1 MVTPEAKRM
10 AVKHLQERFGQS
22 RRRICRLIGLST
34 STWHY
39 KTKPNENPHIRQ
51 RLRDIAGERRRWGYR
66 QMHEILRREGI
77 IINHK
82 RTERLYREEGLQ
94 LQIRR
99 RKKTAATLRVPLP
112 YPEQVNQRWAMDF
125 MSDNLADGRK
135 IRLLNILEVF
145 TKESLA
151 MVVDTSINGTRISQ
165 VLDRLG
171 WMKGLPEVITVD
183 NGPEFTG
190 KVMDSWAYRNGV
202 KLEFSRPGKP
212 VDNAFIESFNRTVR
226 DECLNDNWFLS
237 LEHARKL
244 IEAWRVDYNTNRP
257 HSALGGLTPAE
268 FAAQFEEIFQE
279 QVLQ

>member
-1 MVTPEAKRM
+1 
-10 AVKHLQERFGQS
+10 
-22 RRRICRLIGLST
+22 
-34 STWHY
+34 
-39 KTKPNENPHIRQ
+39 
-51 RLRDIAGERRRWGYR
+51 
-66 QMHEILRREGI
+66 MHEILRREGI

-112 YPEQVNQRWAMDF
+112 YPVQVNQRWAMDF

-151 MVVDTSINGTRISQ
+151 MVVDTSINGIRISQ
-165 VLDRLG
+165 VLERLN

-190 KVMDSWAYRNGV
+190 KVLDRWAYRNGV

-244 IEAWRVDYNTNRP
+244 IEEWRVDYNTNRP

-268 FAAQFEEIFQE
+268 FAAQFEENFQE

>member
-22 RRRICRLIGLST
+22 RRRICGLVGLST

-39 KTKPNENPHIRQ
+39 KTKPNENPLIRQ

-112 YPEQVNQRWAMDF
+112 YPEQVNHHWAMD
-125 MSDNLADGRK
+125 L
-135 IRLLNILEVF
+135 
-145 TKESLA
+145 
-151 MVVDTSINGTRISQ
+151 
-165 VLDRLG
+165 
-171 WMKGLPEVITVD
+171 
-183 NGPEFTG
+183 
-190 KVMDSWAYRNGV
+190 
-202 KLEFSRPGKP
+202 
-212 VDNAFIESFNRTVR
+212 
-226 DECLNDNWFLS
+226 
-237 LEHARKL
+237 
-244 IEAWRVDYNTNRP
+244 
-257 HSALGGLTPAE
+257 
-268 FAAQFEEIFQE
+268 
-279 QVLQ
+279 

>member
-1 MVTPEAKRM
+1 MSGDAHV
-10 AVKHLQERFGQS
+10 RF
-22 RRRICRLIGLST
+22 C
-34 STWHY
+34 
-39 KTKPNENPHIRQ
+39 
-51 RLRDIAGERRRWGYR
+51 
-66 QMHEILRREGI
+66 
-77 IINHK
+77 
-82 RTERLYREEGLQ
+82 EGLGVKFPRSTH
-94 LQIRR
+94 L
-99 RKKTAATLRVPLP
+99 
-112 YPEQVNQRWAMDF
+112 
-125 MSDNLADGRK
+125 SDNLADGRK

-151 MVVDTSINGTRISQ
+151 MVVDTSINGTRISH

-171 WMKGLPEVITVD
+171 WMKRLPEVITVD

-190 KVMDSWAYRNGV
+190 KVLDSWAYRNGV

-237 LEHARKL
+237 LEHARIL
-244 IEAWRVDYNTNRP
+244 IEKWRVDYNTNLP

-268 FAAQFEEIFQE
+268 FATQFEANFQE